1 MKKNVGGIDRLIRIL
16 AGVALILWAVLGG
29 PIWAWIG
36 LLPLATGALSW
47 CPAYSLV
54 GIKTCPRK

>member
-47 CPAYSLV
+47 CPAYSQV

>member
-36 LLPLATGALSW
+36 VLPLATGALSW

-54 GIKTCPRK
+54 GIKTCARQ

>member
-36 LLPLATGALSW
+36 VLPLATGALSW
-47 CPAYSLV
+47 CPADSLV

>member
-1 MKKNVGGIDRLIRIL
+1 MKKNVGGIDRLIRFL

-36 LLPLATGALSW
+36 VLPLATGALSW

>member
-16 AGVALILWAVLGG
+16 AGVALILWSVLGG

-36 LLPLATGALSW
+36 VLPLATGALSW

>member
-36 LLPLATGALSW
+36 VLPLATGALSW
-47 CPAYSLV
+47 CPTYSLV
-54 GIKTCPRK
+54 GIKTCPRQ

>member
-36 LLPLATGALSW
+36 VLPLATGALSW

>member
-36 LLPLATGALSW
+36 VLPLATGAL
-47 CPAYSLV
+47 C
-54 GIKTCPRK
+54 GFR

>member
-36 LLPLATGALSW
+36 VLPLATGALSW

-54 GIKTCPRK
+54 GIKTCLRK

>member
-16 AGVALILWAVLGG
+16 AGVVLILWAVLGG

-36 LLPLATGALSW
+36 VLPLATGALSW

-54 GIKTCPRK
+54 GIKTCPRQ

>member
-36 LLPLATGALSW
+36 VLPLATGALSW

-54 GIKTCPRK
+54 GIKTCPRQ

>member
-1 MKKNVGGIDRLIRIL
+1 MKKNVGGIDRLIRIM

-36 LLPLATGALSW
+36 VLPLATGALSW